1 MADSI
6 LVAKFIPAYTGN
18 YTNNR
23 ARYGKISEI
32 TIHHCAGVMSIEQLG
47 ALWQRKGR
55 NGSSH
60 YGVSGSRIGQYV
72 AESDIAWTNS
82 NWNANCRAV
91 TIETSNSAG
100 APNWPV
106 ANASLATLILL
117 VADIAKRNGL
127 HPLVLGKSLTWH
139 SMYTATA
146 CPGPYLFS
154 KLQYIV
160 DEANKINSGT
170 TTAQEDANMK
180 FLKVLSDKCEVFASP
195 DVNAVDKSYN
205 GGKLIEGTYYPVQAE
220 VGSSS
225 GYSWVR
231 IFVAG
236 VQRYAAVLAD
246 RCQLVTLSP
255 GDAFAACVAQGG
267 TSGDTSELEAQV
279 EQLAKERDTATQ
291 RAQRAEQQVG
301 AYLQRIESAKVALG
315 V

>member
-1 MADSI
+1 MADSA

-18 YTNNR
+18 YTKNR

-154 KLQYIV
+154 KLQYIA
-160 DEANKINSGT
+160 DEANKINS
-170 TTAQEDANMK
+170 QEDDNMK
-180 FLKVLSDKCEVFASP
+180 FLKVLSDKCEVFSSA

-205 GGKLIEGTYYPVQAE
+205 GGRLKAGEYYPIHAD
-220 VGSSS
+220 VGSD
-225 GYSWVR
+225 GIYAWVR
-231 IFVAG
+231 IQAG
-236 VQRYAAVLAD
+236 DAKRYAVVLPDRSEIVALSSGDAVAACMAQAGGVDTSALEAKLAAQIQRAD
-246 RCQLVTLSP
+246 RAEAGETRANEQ
-255 GDAFAACVAQGG
+255 AG
-267 TSGDTSELEAQV
+267 T
-279 EQLAKERDTATQ
+279 
-291 RAQRAEQQVG
+291 
-301 AYLQRIESAKVALG
+301 YLKRIEAAKAALG
-315 V
+315 GAV

>member
-1 MADSI
+1 MADSA

-18 YTNNR
+18 YTQNR

-154 KLQYIV
+154 KLQYIA
-160 DEANKINSGT
+160 DEANKINS
-170 TTAQEDANMK
+170 QEDDNMK

-205 GGKLIEGTYYPVQAE
+205 GGKLTEGVCYPVQAE